1 MFIYPFEKLQAWH
14 HSTEMVVKIYAV
26 TAKFPAE
33 ERYGLVQQ
41 IRRAAISVSSNLSE
55 GSGRFSAKDQSH
67 FYSISYSSLLEL
79 LNQLLLSKRLGWLTD
94 TEYEDIRPAIET
106 LSAIINALRASILK
120 KELKH

>member
-14 HSTEMVVKIYAV
+14 IATEVVVKIY
-26 TAKFPAE
+26 TITTKFPAE

-55 GSGRFSAKDQSH
+55 GTGRFSAKDQSH

-94 TEYEDIRPAIET
+94 TEYEDIRAEIEK
-106 LSAIINALRASILK
+106 LSAVINALRASILK
-120 KELKH
+120 KELKP

>member
-1 MFIYPFEKLQAWH
+1 
-14 HSTEMVVKIYAV
+14 MVVKIYAV